1 MKTKVVKKSEGK
13 ARLKQFALVFLHM
26 LRRSLSPLLRHA
38 LLRAAPR
45 VPSGWRPR
53 VWQPPLTFYYRDF
66 SAKKGVRR
74 KAART
79 EAPRVDDEPDDD
91 ASSAVVDVE
100 RLREDI
106 DGAVSQLSAE
116 LSTLRGGRA
125 DPSMFD
131 HVRVEAYGGSQPL
144 SALAQATMKSA
155 QTAVITVYD
164 PTLAESVRAALA
176 GSGLNLNPIL
186 EGHTLTVPVPKPSR
200 ETRDALTKVA
210 RKHGENAK
218 QRLRRVRKDALDT
231 LKAAK
236 KKRAITEDELRAL
249 SADVDSAVEAG
260 SKRTVELVAEKEA
273 NIMAG

>member
-1 MKTKVVKKSEGK
+1 M
-13 ARLKQFALVFLHM
+13 
-26 LRRSLSPLLRHA
+26 SLSMSFRHSPTVCGTDGSFYHNESFEMYRVPALLRHT
-38 LLRAAPR
+38 LRAAPH
-45 VPSGWRPR
+45 VPCGWRPR
-53 VWQPPLTFYYRDF
+53 GWQPPLTIFWRDF
-66 SAKKGVRR
+66 SAKKGVGR

-79 EAPRVDDEPDDD
+79 KAPQVDDEPDDD
-91 ASSAVVDVE
+91 APAVVDVE
-100 RLREDI
+100 RLRGEI
-106 DGAVSQLSAE
+106 GAAVSHLSAE

-131 HVRVEAYGGSQPL
+131 HVRVEAYGSSQPL

-164 PTLAESVRAALA
+164 PTLAESVRAALV

-260 SKRTVELVAEKEA
+260 SKQASELVAGKEA
-273 NIMAG
+273 NILAG